1 MISIGG
7 RELLALLPVAGL
19 FGGVAWAI
27 VVLNFDRAPLE
38 LTPWQQRG
46 RIGLPAAIAG
56 SVLALLRDP
65 AHFFRCVHAGR
76 DRDIP
81 LVFVFLLPA
90 LVAPLAVLH
99 DVLGLT
105 IVSMP
110 RASLVQVPLT
120 MALAAVLAPVVSG
133 FGFAV
138 MALVDHVALLV
149 VGCRGDLRT
158 TLRVGAYSASVN
170 CATVVPLVGTAF
182 ALVAWPAMKIAGYSE
197 CHEIS
202 RWRAAVAVLLPQ
214 FLCLGGL
221 VFVLIALSSGGSA
234 FAPFIYT
241 LF

>member
-1 MISIGG
+1 MIGFGG
-7 RELLALLPVAGL
+7 RELLALLPVVGL

-27 VVLNFDRAPLE
+27 VVLNLHRGPLE
-38 LTPWQQRG
+38 LTPWQQRT
-46 RIGLPAAIAG
+46 RIGLPAAITG
-56 SVLALLRDP
+56 SVLGLFRNP

-76 DRDIP
+76 DQDIP

-90 LVAPLAVLH
+90 LVAPLAVVH

-105 IVSMP
+105 LIP
-110 RASLVQVPLT
+110 TTSLSLAQAPVA
-120 MALAAVLAPVVSG
+120 MAVAAVIAPVVSG
-133 FGFAV
+133 IGFFV

-149 VGCRGDLRT
+149 VGGRGDLTT
-158 TLRVGAYSASVN
+158 TLRVGAYSTSVN
-170 CATVVPLVGTAF
+170 CAAFVPFVGAAF

-202 RWRAAVAVLLPQ
+202 RWRTAIAVLLPQ
-214 FLCLGGL
+214 FLCLGGIVFAL
-221 VFVLIALSSGGSA
+221 VALSNGSA